1 MWFIIYRNVPA
12 FPAKEI
18 KVKRSQK
25 SYTRKEWVQ
34 EYSERKNILFFS
46 EVNCGQTCQEW
57 LKVRRQFSRIV
68 FSWRISIHMTR
79 AKPKLTTGSAFCYS
93 LMHHTEFTV
102 FLPCR
107 PVCENRNSRWYS
119 GGYINHFK
127 TGAKLRSRSLFLKKL
142 ARSIIVNDASQNNG
156 VFIFFQFQDLAS
168 KKVTV
173 DSATLF
179 LRGVARPGFFGGV
192 NCIACEDC

>member
-57 LKVRRQFSRIV
+57 LK
-68 FSWRISIHMTR
+68 
-79 AKPKLTTGSAFCYS
+79 
-93 LMHHTEFTV
+93 
-102 FLPCR
+102 
-107 PVCENRNSRWYS
+107 
-119 GGYINHFK
+119 
-127 TGAKLRSRSLFLKKL
+127 
-142 ARSIIVNDASQNNG
+142 
-156 VFIFFQFQDLAS
+156 FQDLAS

-179 LRGVARPGFFGGV
+179 IRGVARPGFFGGE
-192 NCIACEDC
+192 NCIAYEDC